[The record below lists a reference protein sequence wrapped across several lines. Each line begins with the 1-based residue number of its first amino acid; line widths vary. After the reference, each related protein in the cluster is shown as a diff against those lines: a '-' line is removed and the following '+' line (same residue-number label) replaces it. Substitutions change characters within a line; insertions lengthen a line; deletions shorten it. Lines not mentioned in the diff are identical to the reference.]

1 MRARPRGSRDAGG
14 VAAADRLTRRTLLA
28 RGGAAGATAA
38 AATMVA
44 APGAFAGHTP
54 PPATPDRPPPSSDLV
69 SYEEVTLAF
78 RCHGMHLEALR
89 FPITPLGQHFV
100 LIHFDVPYFA
110 PTDSYSFTIGG
121 RVRNPM
127 TVTLGQLKARPNVL
141 QPTIMECA
149 GVGRSSAH
157 PRAIYVPWQYE
168 PMGVYEYRG
177 TPLKPLLEEAGLLD
191 DAVEVV
197 FTGHDEGIDLGVRHN
212 FERALPKKEA
222 LADGVILAWE
232 ANGQPLL
239 PHHGFPLRLI
249 VPTWYGMTSVK
260 YLKSITVIDH
270 TFQGEEQKL
279 VYRDTFGSS
288 DGGRPIQKKAVR
300 SATMPPGI
308 PDAISRHRFVPLGT
322 TQLVGKAW
330 SGEGPIVRVEVST
343 DDRRTWRPATLEA
356 PVGPFAWRPWTFAWN
371 VRRRGEY
378 IVSSRAT
385 DAAGNIQPLRAF
397 WNQQGM
403 AQNGVERIGV
413 TAG

>member
-1 MRARPRGSRDAGG
+1 MRARARGSRDA
-14 VAAADRLTRRTLLA
+14 AAAPANGGLTRRALLA
-28 RGGAAGATAA
+28 RGAAAAGAGAA
-38 AATMVA
+38 ASAIAPA
-44 APGAFAGHTP
+44 AALANHNP
-54 PPATPDRPPPSSDLV
+54 PPPTPDRPPPSSDLV

-89 FPITPLGQHFV
+89 LPITPLGQHFV

-110 PTDSYSFTIGG
+110 ATDDYAFTIGG

-191 DAVEVV
+191 DAVEIV
-197 FTGHDEGIDLGVRHN
+197 FTGHDEGFDLGVLHH
-212 FERALPKKEA
+212 FERALPVKEA

-288 DGGRPIQKKAVR
+288 DGGRPVQKKAVR
-300 SATMPPGI
+300 SAMAPPGI
-308 PDAISRHRFVPLGT
+308 PDAISRHRFVAPGT
-322 TQLVGKAW
+322 TLLQGKAW
-330 SGEGPIVRVEVST
+330 SGAGPIVRVEVST
-343 DDRRTWRPATLEA
+343 DDRRTWQPATLEP
-356 PVGPFAWRPWTFAWN
+356 PVSRFAWTPWSFAWD
-371 VRRRGEY
+371 VRKRGEY
-378 IVSSRAT
+378 ILSSRAT
-385 DAAGNIQPLRAF
+385 DAAGNIQPPRPF

-413 TAG
+413 TVA